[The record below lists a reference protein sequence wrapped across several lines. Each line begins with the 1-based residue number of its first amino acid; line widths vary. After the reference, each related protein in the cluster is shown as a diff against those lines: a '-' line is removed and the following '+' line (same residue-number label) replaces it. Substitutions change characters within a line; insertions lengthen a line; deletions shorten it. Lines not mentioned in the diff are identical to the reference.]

1 MCIKN
6 EDLLDLCDLFP
17 QTKENITRIALER
30 RVKFMNF
37 RKLNSKKY
45 WDKRGLPP
53 LLNPNKEK
61 KRANLSEYVKKQIS

>member
-1 MCIKN
+1 MVFKKI
-6 EDLLDLCDLFP
+6 
-17 QTKENITRIALER
+17 
-30 RVKFMNF
+30 
-37 RKLNSKKY
+37 NSKKY